1 MVTIETARFAGACY
15 GVERALHMVQDCIGK
30 DCPTYT
36 LGPLIH
42 NPLVVADL
50 SAQGVDA
57 IEDPSLACAPST
69 LVIRSHGVVP
79 QVIEQA
85 QERGLNVVDATCPHV
100 KKAHDAA
107 AVLSHE
113 GYQVIVLG
121 EAGHPEVEGILA
133 RAGADSLVVSSIE
146 ELSAIVVKR
155 RVGVVVQTT
164 QTQAFLDEVVA
175 ALLPRV
181 RELRVFNTIC
191 TATLQRQQAAAEL
204 AQRSDAMVVVGG
216 KNSGNTRRLSLVCQ
230 QHCANT
236 HHIESPDELDARW
249 FEGAQAIGVT
259 AGASTPANQVN
270 AVVERLR
277 ELSCDKN

>member
-1 MVTIETARFAGACY
+1 MATIETARFAGACY
-15 GVERALHMVQDCIGK
+15 GVERALRMVRECIGQES
-30 DCPTYT
+30 PTYT

-57 IEDPSLACAPST
+57 IDDVSSAQVPAT

-79 QVIEQA
+79 QVIEEA
-85 QERGLNVVDATCPHV
+85 LGRGLEVIDATCPHV

-107 AVLSHE
+107 ATLSCE

-133 RAGADSLVVSSIE
+133 RAGADSLVVSTIE
-146 ELSAIVVKR
+146 ELSAIPVKR

-204 AQRSDAMVVVGG
+204 ARRSDAMVVVGG

-230 QHCANT
+230 ESCENT
-236 HHIESPDELDARW
+236 HHIESPDELDPRW
-249 FEGAQAIGVT
+249 FEGACAIGVT
-259 AGASTPANQVN
+259 AGASTPANQVDG
-270 AVVERLR
+270 VVERLR
-277 ELSCDKN
+277 ELSCGKE